1 MRLVRVEGNQRVG
14 LDNGRHIGAILC
26 GGHLLLPFQFT
37 RFDEVF
43 LRVLISSVF
52 LKCAFKIP
60 ISFKGTPNLGLLI
73 STRLRRMTGRL

>member
-43 LRVLISSVF
+43 LRVAALP
-52 LKCAFKIP
+52 LALLHCAIV
-60 ISFKGTPNLGLLI
+60 GLQA
-73 STRLRRMTGRL
+73 G

>member
-37 RFDEVF
+37 RFDEFF
-43 LRVLISSVF
+43 LRVAALP
-52 LKCAFKIP
+52 LALLYCAIV
-60 ISFKGTPNLGLLI
+60 GLQA
-73 STRLRRMTGRL
+73 G